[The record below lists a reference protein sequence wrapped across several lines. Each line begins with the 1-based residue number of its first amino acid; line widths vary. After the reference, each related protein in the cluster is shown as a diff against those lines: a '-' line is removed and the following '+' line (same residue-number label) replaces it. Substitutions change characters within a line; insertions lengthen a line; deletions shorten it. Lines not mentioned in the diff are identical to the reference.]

1 MIKRMRLAHK
11 NRITQLITQ
20 LFEFT
25 IQSSA
30 NETQVIDLDN
40 YQEYQTSF
48 PQPSHGSPL
57 TDLNA
62 SDDEFMMVLGQ
73 AGPMAR

>member
-1 MIKRMRLAHK
+1 MRLAHK

-30 NETQVIDLDN
+30 NETQVIDLES
-40 YQEYQTSF
+40 YQEHQTSF
-48 PQPSHGSPL
+48 AGVPQPSHGSPL
-57 TDLNA
+57 TDLDT
-62 SDDEFMMVLGQ
+62 SEDEFLPVLRQ